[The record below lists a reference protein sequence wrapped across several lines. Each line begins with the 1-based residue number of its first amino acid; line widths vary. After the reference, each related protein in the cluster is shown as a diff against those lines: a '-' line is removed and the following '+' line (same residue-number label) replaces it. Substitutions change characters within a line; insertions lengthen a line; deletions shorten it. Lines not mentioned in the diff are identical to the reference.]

1 MTMNDLEGAHA
12 RINRLEARVES
23 QQTKIGEVAED
34 TAWIKGHLQ
43 TNGNGPKRQPVRDGA
58 LVAGGGGVVGT
69 VLFILEKI
77 FAGGVVP

>member
-1 MTMNDLEGAHA
+1 MTSPSLEGAHA
-12 RINRLEARVES
+12 RIDRLEARVES

-43 TNGNGPKRQPVRDGA
+43 TNGNGPKRQPARDGA
-58 LVAGGGGVVGT
+58 MVVGGGGIVGV

-77 FAGGVVP
+77 FSSGVVP